1 MIIAIDGNSIGKNIE
16 KYILNEQLDEL
27 SVFSQS
33 IFDYLITL
41 KSIIEAHTG
50 IVYMCGGDN
59 ILASVDDDE
68 LNVIINKITSINPP
82 CDTTFS
88 IGCGGTARLAY
99 LALAYRKSCLESHFA
114 VTFCRIQNGEIFF
127 QEE

>member
-41 KSIIEAHTG
+41 KS
-50 IVYMCGGDN
+50 
-59 ILASVDDDE
+59 VD
-68 LNVIINKITSINPP
+68 LN
-82 CDTTFS
+82 
-88 IGCGGTARLAY
+88 L
-99 LALAYRKSCLESHFA
+99 
-114 VTFCRIQNGEIFF
+114 IFV
-127 QEE
+127 